1 MLHLKL
7 KNKSKQEYQSL
18 SKHIYFATHNF
29 TIVYMKQNIVFILQ
43 NAYRD
48 PPQQKGI
55 KQFMKAKEET
65 VWSGKRE
72 K

>member
-1 MLHLKL
+1 
-7 KNKSKQEYQSL
+7 
-18 SKHIYFATHNF
+18 
-29 TIVYMKQNIVFILQ
+29 MKQNIVFILQ
-43 NAYRD
+43 NAYRH

-65 VWSGKRE
+65 VWLEERE